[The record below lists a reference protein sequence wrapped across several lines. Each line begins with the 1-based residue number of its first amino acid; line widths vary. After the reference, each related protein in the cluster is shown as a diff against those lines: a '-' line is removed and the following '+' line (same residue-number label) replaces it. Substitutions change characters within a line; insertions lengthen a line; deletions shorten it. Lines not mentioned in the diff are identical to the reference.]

1 MKEIKYFVRTTNDRI
16 YEYDLEH
23 EKLIDTE
30 HAPVKS
36 FINQLKY
43 ISQWDSVLLEDD
55 LILCKDFSTF
65 ISFCQRFFNI
75 LLINFNYYSY
85 FFIFYTFFI
94 NFFGTFIFYIIL

>member
-1 MKEIKYFVRTTNDRI
+1 MKEIKYFVRTTDDRI

-55 LILCKDFSTF
+55 LILCKDFKKR
-65 ISFCQRFFNI
+65 IEEV
-75 LLINFNYYSY
+75 INQYPDK
-85 FFIFYTFFI
+85 II
-94 NFFGTFIFYIIL
+94 NFFTRPKE

>member
-55 LILCKDFSTF
+55 LILCKDFKKR
-65 ISFCQRFFNI
+65 IEEV
-75 LLINFNYYSY
+75 INQYPDK
-85 FFIFYTFFI
+85 II
-94 NFFGTFIFYIIL
+94 NFFTRPKE